1 VPSGGKPAPKPAPP
15 PRPRLQWNQERTS
28 PYPWEQDGL
37 DFVRR
42 LMPAAEP
49 YRAWATFS
57 FTAASGRINECDLLI
72 AVPGGLY
79 LVELKGHPGSRVINR
94 SDTWQFFPP
103 ESRRI
108 LTLRNPLHPT
118 EMKCRDLKTR
128 LAWAAKQ
135 LRVSQRIPRIESAVF
150 LSAPGLR
157 SELDEVQR
165 VKVYGRDE
173 ECEGLDWIWRDLLAK
188 PPHNEHQRITPEFSR
203 EVLPRLLETI
213 GIRASTAH
221 LRFGDEWTL
230 SREPLEVGP
239 TWEDRLAK
247 RQGLVEEEGRVR
259 IYLTEQQA
267 SDERRQS
274 IERAARREYQVLQ
287 GIMHR
292 GIAQAVQI
300 REHQGGP
307 AILFRHRETDLRL
320 DSYLAV
326 HGDRLSTETR
336 LDLVRQLAEAVQY
349 AHHRSLYHR
358 ALSARS
364 VYVAA
369 KEDGSRPVLRIIDWQ
384 AAARDFDTTGMSS
397 VGKSS
402 LSGEH
407 LATASEVYLAPE
419 FDAFADPVDLDIF
432 GLGALAY
439 LIMTGQPPATQRSG
453 LIERLA
459 ESQGLHPYA
468 VSDGIS
474 DSLDALV
481 FDATRNDVGLRL
493 DSADTFLKRLDEVEA
508 QSLPES
514 SVEHVDLLTASAG
527 QVVDGDWVVQRV
539 LGTGATARALLVSR
553 TREDEDGEQHTES
566 RVFKV
571 ALDEAKAERLRA
583 EAEALK
589 IVGGGVIIKLLDDPR
604 QVGARTV
611 LDLEFAGGDDPNGQT
626 LGELLRAEGKLNYD
640 RLARYGRDL
649 FTALDE
655 LAGKGVRHRDLK
667 PDNFGVYRRADR
679 SKQLMLFDF
688 SLADASE
695 RDVTAGTRGYLD
707 PFLGTQRRPD
717 YDDHAERYA
726 AAVTLHEMASNQRP
740 VWGDGMTDP
749 RTTADETPAIAADLF
764 EPSLRDGLTAFFL
777 RAFHREVDRRFDTFR
792 QMEDAWRT
800 IFLTAETAR
809 PISTPDTVG
818 LEESSVDEARDALA
832 EAAKLDTAL
841 DIAGLS
847 PNAIS
852 VANSF
857 GATNV
862 GELLEVP
869 LHRIAKARG
878 AGMVVRK
885 ELNRRHKQWT
895 KSLRQPTAQPVPAG
909 LSAEAMA
916 SMASMS
922 TVDDLAALLEP
933 RGGRKGSSKADV
945 IRLILGLPSPTDTA
959 TGAVRAWPT
968 QAEVATELKITQA
981 SVSRHL
987 RAAAKE
993 WAAEARIA
1001 DVSHELVAILS
1012 GAGRVMTAQELAAEV
1027 RARHGVLAEDSPERT
1042 AARALAIVRATVEAE
1057 MWSGLGGGD
1066 DQEPRLIVL
1075 RRNSRVLI
1083 ALESLAG
1090 SDDPS
1095 AVELADYALAL
1106 GARADQLV
1114 AMEPLP
1120 GRGVV
1125 VRELRAV
1132 KPPEGLSSQAD
1143 TRLVEL
1149 AAVMSERAAAS
1160 PRLELYPRD
1169 LDLVRAL
1176 RISQAAAGV
1185 RRHPGITFE
1194 DLLAK
1199 VRARF
1204 PALVL
1209 PERLTHLLFEDALR
1223 AAGFPLEYDTAA
1235 KRFRPPEP
1243 ERSSVPVSSS
1253 TSLSGQGLPKAAGF
1267 DPRDVVSSKLGR
1279 AVERGGFLALTLR
1292 GTNLPGTA
1300 EALAATYPVRP
1311 VDVDAE
1317 FLTAFRDLVRERG
1330 QSWEK
1335 VRKLDARFSETG
1347 ELSRGLAS
1355 YVRNTWEAVHRRLTE
1370 LGTGERVVLFLHQAS
1385 LLARYFEA
1393 GGRETLTELQ
1403 NAARRAGD
1411 SPHGLWLLCPGES
1424 PRDTPQLDGRIVE
1437 VLGDAER
1444 VIVNRE
1450 FLRGL
1455 AEGSGQVA

>member
-1 VPSGGKPAPKPAPP
+1 MPSGGKPAPKPAPP
-15 PRPRLQWNQERTS
+15 PRPRLQWNQEQTS

-37 DFVRR
+37 EFVRR
-42 LMPAAEP
+42 LMPPAEP

-79 LVELKGHPGSRVINR
+79 LVELKGHPGHVINR

-128 LAWAAKQ
+128 LEWAAKQ
-135 LRVSQRIPRIESAVF
+135 LRISKRIPRIESAVF

-165 VKVYGRDE
+165 VKVYGRDNE
-173 ECEGLDWIWRDLLAK
+173 SDGLDWIWRDLLAK
-188 PPHNEHQRITPEFSR
+188 PPHSEHQRITAEFSR
-203 EVLPRLLETI
+203 EVLPRLLEAI

-230 SREPLEVGP
+230 SRDPLEVGP

-247 RQGLVEEEGRVR
+247 QHGLVEEEGRVR

-287 GIMHR
+287 GITHR

-326 HGDRLSTETR
+326 HGERLSTETR
-336 LDLVRQLAEAVQY
+336 LDMVRQLAEAVQY

-364 VYVAA
+364 VYVSA
-369 KEDGSRPVLRIIDWQ
+369 KEDGTRPVLRIIDWQ

-397 VGKSS
+397 VGKTS

-407 LATASEVYLAPE
+407 LASASEVYLAPE

-468 VSDGIS
+468 VSDGVS

-493 DSADTFLKRLDEVEA
+493 DSVDTFLKRLDEVERE
-508 QSLPES
+508 SLPES
-514 SVEHVDLLTASAG
+514 SAEHVDLLTASAG
-527 QVVDGDWVVQRV
+527 QAVDGDWVVERV
-539 LGTGATARALLVSR
+539 LGTGATARALLVLR
-553 TREDEDGEQHTES
+553 TWEDEDGEQHTER

-589 IVGGGVIIKLLDDPR
+589 IVGGGVIVKLLDGPR
-604 QVGARTV
+604 QVGGRTV
-611 LDLEFAGGDDPNGQT
+611 LDLEFAGGADPNGPT
-626 LGELLRAEGKLNYD
+626 LGELLRADGKLNYD
-640 RLARYGRDL
+640 RLARYGGDL

-707 PFLGTQRRPD
+707 PFLGTPRRPV

-749 RTTADETPAIAADLF
+749 RTTADEAPTVAADLF

-792 QMEDAWRT
+792 QMEDAWRA
-800 IFLTAETAR
+800 IFLSAETAR

-818 LEESSVDEARDALA
+818 LEESSVEEARDAA
-832 EAAKLDTAL
+832 AAAAKLDTTL
-841 DIAGLS
+841 DLAGLS
-847 PNAIS
+847 PNAVS

-857 GATNV
+857 GATTV

-895 KSLRQPTAQPVPAG
+895 KALRQPTAQAVPAG
-909 LSAEAMA
+909 LPAETTA
-916 SMASMS
+916 

-933 RGGRKGSSKADV
+933 KGARKGSSKADV
-945 IRLILGLPSPTDTA
+945 IRLMLGLPSASGT
-959 TGAVRAWPT
+959 VRAWPT
-968 QAEVATELKITQA
+968 QAEVAAELKITQA

-987 RAAAKE
+987 RTAAKE

-1001 DVSHELVAILS
+1001 DLSDELVAILS

-1027 RARHGVLAEDSPERT
+1027 RARHGVLTDDLPERT
-1042 AARALAIVRATVEAE
+1042 TARALAIVRAAVEAE
-1057 MWSGLGGGD
+1057 MFSGLNGGE
-1066 DQEPRLIVL
+1066 DQEPRLTVL
-1075 RRNSRVLI
+1075 RRGSRVLI

-1095 AVELADYALAL
+1095 AVELVDYALTL

-1114 AMEPLP
+1114 SMEPLP

-1132 KPPEGLSSQAD
+1132 KPPEGLPSQAD

-1149 AAVMSERAAAS
+1149 AAVMSKRAAAS

-1243 ERSSVPVSSS
+1243 ERSAVPVSSS

-1267 DPRDVVSSKLGR
+1267 DPRDVVSGKLGR
-1279 AVERGGFLALTLR
+1279 AVELGGFLALTLR
-1292 GTNLPGTA
+1292 GTNLPGAA
-1300 EALAATYPVRP
+1300 EALAAAYPVRP
-1311 VDVDAE
+1311 VDVDAV

-1370 LGTGERVVLFLHQAS
+1370 LGTGERVVLFLHHAS

-1393 GGRETLTELQ
+1393 GGRESLTELQ

-1411 SPHGLWLLCPGES
+1411 APHGLWLLCPGES

-1444 VIVNRE
+1444 VVLGKE
-1450 FLRGL
+1450 FLRSL
-1455 AEGSGQVA
+1455 TEGSGQVA